1 MLPKP
6 SVYVVDDDP
15 AVRSSFKWLMESV
28 DLDIQA
34 YSSAKAFLE
43 NYDPGRPGC
52 LVLDVRMPEMSGLEL
67 QDLMIAKGITVPL
80 IMVTGFG
87 DVPTAVRSL
96 KKGAVDFIEKPYNDQ
111 GMLDLILRAIE
122 QDFQRRSDYELQKSA
137 HDRLG
142 RLTPR
147 EREVMELVAAGKS
160 NKAVA
165 NDLDI
170 SPKTVEVHRA
180 KVMRKMKV
188 QSVAELVMIVGRYVE
203 LPPVFGDEHIGG
215 RPFA

>member
-6 SVYVVDDDP
+6 TVYVVDDDP

-28 DLDIQA
+28 GLEIEA
-34 YSSAKAFLE
+34 CSSAKAFLDR
-43 NYDPGRPGC
+43 YDPSRPGC

-67 QDLMIAKGITVPL
+67 QDLMVAKGITVPL

-96 KKGAVDFIEKPYNDQ
+96 KKGAIDFVEKPYNDQ
-111 GMLDLILRAIE
+111 VMLERINCAIE
-122 QDFQRRSDYELQKSA
+122 RDFQRRSDLELQKSA
-137 HDRLG
+137 QDRLEH
-142 RLTPR
+142 LTPR
-147 EREVMELVAAGKS
+147 EREVMDLVSVGKS
-160 NKAVA
+160 NKAIA
-165 NDLDI
+165 YELDI

-188 QSVAELVMIVGRYVE
+188 QSVAELVLIMERYVA
-203 LPPVFGDEHIGG
+203 LPPAAGAPFSGDRLMH
-215 RPFA
+215 